1 VCAHAV
7 RVALK
12 AVPGVDSVDVS
23 LNKGLA
29 SVKMKPG
36 NNTTYKQ
43 LQDAITKNG
52 FTTKQ
57 SRVIVRGNVLQDSGA
72 YKLKVFGS
80 NDQYSLL
87 GGNPGG
93 FVGKPVVVE
102 GTIPEAPKGK
112 TADSLQV
119 KSINPDSEKR

>member
-1 VCAHAV
+1 
-7 RVALK
+7 VALK

-57 SRVIVRGNVLQDSGA
+57 SQVIVRGELVQDRGA

-80 NDQYSLL
+80 NEQYALL
-87 GGNPGG
+87 GGAPSG
-93 FVGKPVVVE
+93 FVGKSVAVE
-102 GTIPEAPKGK
+102 GTIPETPKGK
-112 TADSLQV
+112 TADTIQV
-119 KSINPDSEKR
+119 KGINADSENR